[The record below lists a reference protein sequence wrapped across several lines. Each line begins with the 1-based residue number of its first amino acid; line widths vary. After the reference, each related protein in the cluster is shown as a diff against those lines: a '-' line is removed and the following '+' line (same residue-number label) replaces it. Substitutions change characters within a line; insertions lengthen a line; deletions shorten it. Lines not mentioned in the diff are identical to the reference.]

1 MWIEKL
7 KILLNHR
14 VVMLKNPLQVTCDLQ
29 RVFQQDHFFFLS
41 ILKKLVKSQSG
52 HAEKPFA
59 VHMWPAK
66 GFPEWPLCHL
76 TSFLIFKAF

>member
-1 MWIEKL
+1 MSGKAMVKKL
-7 KILLNHR
+7 CKSKKLSNYR

-29 RVFQQDHFFFLS
+29 RVFQHDHFFFLS

-59 VHMWPAK
+59 VHM
-66 GFPEWPLCHL
+66 
-76 TSFLIFKAF
+76 